1 MTPCHRLANSALA
14 CALCAAGGVL
24 AATQPATAPLSAAA
38 ASAPDIVETR
48 ARTHGAGD
56 AVAQCEAAVGDAIR
70 EMRGKQVLAPQFED
84 DARAARAA
92 GDQLDVK
99 GTGRYRRTAGAAP
112 VAFRYSCAFNE
123 ATGVASGVLFHEM
136 DKASEPPPL
145 PVWQADISKISPES
159 CETAAASALQSS
171 HPRASGIVFDG
182 NTRKLEPAPAGG
194 TALAG
199 SGQLVRAPGM
209 QPSGFKY
216 RCEFDAAGKVVSARA
231 ND

>member
-1 MTPCHRLANSALA
+1 MLALA
-14 CALCAAGGVL
+14 LATAGG
-24 AATQPATAPLSAAA
+24 AWSATAPAVTAAP
-38 ASAPDIVETR
+38 SAPEAVETR
-48 ARTHGAGD
+48 ARTHD
-56 AVAQCEAAVGDAIR
+56 AAEAVTQCEAAVGDAIR
-70 EMRGKQVLAPQFED
+70 EVRGKQVQAPQFED
-84 DARAARAA
+84 DARTAKAA

-99 GTGRYRRTAGAAP
+99 GTGRYRRAAGAAP

-123 ATGVASGVLFHEM
+123 ATGVASGVLFHEV
-136 DKASEPPPL
+136 DKAAEPVL

-171 HPRASGIVFDG
+171 HPRASNIVFDG
-182 NTRKLEPAPAGG
+182 NTRKLEPAGEGG

-199 SGQLVRAPGM
+199 SGRLVRAPGM
-209 QPSGFKY
+209 QPSAFRY

>member
-1 MTPCHRLANSALA
+1 MTQRQRLAVLALA
-14 CALCAAGGVL
+14 FGTAAACQ
-24 AATQPATAPLSAAA
+24 AATEPAAA
-38 ASAPDIVETR
+38 AVAATASAPDIVETR
-48 ARTHGAGD
+48 ARTHDAAE

-70 EMRGKQVLAPQFED
+70 EMRGKQVQSPQFEE
-84 DARAARAA
+84 DARAARAT

-99 GTGRYRRTAGAAP
+99 GTGRYRRTTGGAA

-136 DKASEPPPL
+136 DKSSEPAL
-145 PVWQADISKISPES
+145 PVWQADISRISPES

-171 HPRASGIVFDG
+171 HPRASNIVFDG
-182 NTRKLEPAPAGG
+182 TTRKLEPAPAGG

-199 SGQLVRAPGM
+199 SGRLVRAPGM
-209 QPSGFKY
+209 QPSAFRY
-216 RCEFDAAGKVVSARA
+216 RCEFDAAGQVVSARA

>member
-1 MTPCHRLANSALA
+1 MTASLRFATYAL
-14 CALCAAGGVL
+14 LFGVT
-24 AATQPATAPLSAAA
+24 AVNGPASAAVAVPGTGA

-48 ARTHGAGD
+48 ARTHEAGD

-70 EMRGKQVLAPQFED
+70 EMRGKQVQAPQFED
-84 DARAARAA
+84 DARAGRAT

-99 GTGRYRRTAGAAP
+99 GTGRYRRTAGGAP

-136 DKASEPPPL
+136 DKASEPTL
-145 PVWQADISKISPES
+145 PVWQADISRISPES

-171 HPRASGIVFDG
+171 NPRASSIVFDG
-182 NTRKLEPAPAGG
+182 STRKLEPADAGG

-199 SGQLVRAPGM
+199 SGRMVRAPGM
-209 QPSGFKY
+209 QPSAFRY
-216 RCEFDAAGKVVSARA
+216 RCEFDTAGKVVSARA
-231 ND
+231 N

>member
-1 MTPCHRLANSALA
+1 MIANPRIALLGFVLA
-14 CALCAAGGVL
+14 AAGGAH
-24 AATQPATAPLSAAA
+24 AATPPAGTAA
-38 ASAPDIVETR
+38 ASAPEVVQTR
-48 ARTHGAGD
+48 ARTHEAGE
-56 AVAQCEAAVGDAIR
+56 AVTQCEAAVGDAIR
-70 EMRGKQVLAPQFED
+70 EMRGKQVQAPQFEG
-84 DARAARAA
+84 DARADRAT

-136 DKASEPPPL
+136 DKASEPVL

-171 HPRASGIVFDG
+171 HPRASNIVFDG
-182 NTRKLEPAPAGG
+182 NTRKLEPAGEGG

-199 SGQLVRAPGM
+199 SGRLVRAPGM
-209 QPSGFKY
+209 QPSAFRY